1 MKGAKMA
8 KPNIKE
14 LDLASGF
21 FSDSSEQ
28 NSGKIVAPKIESV
41 KEPTEKKK
49 TSTVKT
55 SSADKKKTPS
65 LKTSSADKKKSSDG
79 KKKIGRPTVENKKKQ
94 YSLTMHPDLYTK
106 LMEKAKEE
114 RTSFSQLIT
123 NIALDYLNQH

>member
-41 KEPTEKKK
+41 KEPAE
-49 TSTVKT
+49 
-55 SSADKKKTPS
+55 KKKTPS